1 MTATTPAPAMDKAA
15 ITDRER
21 EMVRGQA
28 TGLAVGKML
37 TLNEVKLFLRLD
49 GDEEDN
55 LVSSLILMSTE
66 LVEGILR
73 RKLTEFDP
81 VPETIKQAILL
92 AVATFY
98 ENRQGGK
105 DGLNSADLID
115 LIKRLTFAHRKESF

>member
-1 MTATTPAPAMDKAA
+1 
-15 ITDRER
+15 
-21 EMVRGQA
+21 MVRGQA

-98 ENRQGGK
+98 ENRHGGK

>member
-1 MTATTPAPAMDKAA
+1 MT
-15 ITDRER
+15 IS
-21 EMVRGQA
+21 
-28 TGLAVGKML
+28 LA
-37 TLNEVKLFLRLD
+37 EAKLFLRID

-55 LVSSLILMSTE
+55 LVSSLIIMATE

-73 RKLTEFDP
+73 RELSEFET
-81 VPETIKQAILL
+81 VPETIRQSILL

-115 LIKRLTFAHRKESF
+115 LIKRLTFAYRKECF

>member
-1 MTATTPAPAMDKAA
+1 
-15 ITDRER
+15 
-21 EMVRGQA
+21 MVRGQA

-115 LIKRLTFAHRKESF
+115 LIKGLTFAHRKESF